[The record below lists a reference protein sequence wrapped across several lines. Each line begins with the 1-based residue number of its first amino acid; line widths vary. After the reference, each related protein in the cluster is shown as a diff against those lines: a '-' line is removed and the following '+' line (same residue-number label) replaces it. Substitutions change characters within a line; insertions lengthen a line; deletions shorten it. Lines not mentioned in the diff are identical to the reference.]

1 MRGVKSQKTLFMKT
15 KYIVY
20 PILGKLVDLFLNQR
34 GSLSGC
40 VFGQKPDD
48 RGLQIIGEIL
58 VFEGG
63 DENPVENIFVCK
75 ISTPVNPDNFFDR
88 IANIDNV
95 RSPTG
100 FSIDSPPLEE
110 MSVLQQRALPLA
122 IEGRPFKARFCFT
135 DKKRALLRGEPKVT
149 YPEKDIFS

>member
-1 MRGVKSQKTLFMKT
+1 MKT

-20 PILGKLVDLFLNQR
+20 PILGKLVDLFLNQKGR
-34 GSLSGC
+34 LSGC
-40 VFGQKPDD
+40 VFGEKPDD

-58 VFEGG
+58 IFEGK

-75 ISTPVNPDNFFDR
+75 LSTPVNPDNFFDK

-95 RSPTG
+95 RSPTS
-100 FSIDSPPLEE
+100 FSIESPPLEE
-110 MSVLQQRALPLA
+110 MSSIQQTALPLA
-122 IEGRPFKARFCFT
+122 IEGKPFKARFRFT
-135 DKKRALLRGEPKVT
+135 DKKRALLLDKPEVT